1 MPSHFSLFPILGER
15 GDPTSLGSGPRSPGL
30 RLKRCGWALGGGC
43 GAARHCG
50 TGSCRIC
57 VRRGEAG
64 AGEEPRP
71 ALPQGLE
78 AGRGFGLVSYSLH
91 SPKSV
96 AKKKKKKNG
105 ENRPSV
111 PTEMPQLVRRST
123 QAPSDLLQGSLYLW
137 SPLFPGLGR
146 TESVLRHL
154 PAPWLPIARL
164 VPCCS
169 PLLPAPKEKEE
180 KGI

>member
-1 MPSHFSLFPILGER
+1 MRLR
-15 GDPTSLGSGPRSPGL
+15 SGLDHRCEAGVAPPG
-30 RLKRCGWALGGGC
+30 
-43 GAARHCG
+43 HCG

-71 ALPQGLE
+71 ALPREQE

-91 SPKSV
+91 SPKSI
-96 AKKKKKKNG
+96 AKNG

-123 QAPSDLLQGSLYLW
+123 QAPGDLLQSSLYLW
-137 SPLFPGLGR
+137 SRLFPGLGR
-146 TESVLRHL
+146 TESVTTALCSQA
-154 PAPWLPIARL
+154 PACSL
-164 VPCCS
+164 VAYCQASALLLTS
-169 PLLPAPKEKEE
+169 PTTRAPKEKKE